1 MLDRCCRAGVKKV
14 IFTSSGG
21 PVYGLPR
28 FIPITED
35 HPTEP
40 ICSYGISKL
49 MIEKYLHM
57 FNYLHGL
64 NYQVLRISN
73 PYGPYHSS
81 ESQGAADVFLS
92 RVQRGEPIE
101 IWGDGSVCRDYVY
114 IDDVIDALYLSL
126 LDNNEKVLN
135 IGSGSGTTLNSLVS
149 IIRDATGEKFDVIY
163 KEGRNVDIPIN
174 VLSIERAAEC
184 YGWKP
189 KVDLHRGIEMTWKWL
204 VNERRETLGASSLTE
219 TPDANK

>member
-1 MLDRCCRAGVKKV
+1 
-14 IFTSSGG
+14 
-21 PVYGLPR
+21 
-28 FIPITED
+28 
-35 HPTEP
+35 
-40 ICSYGISKL
+40 
-49 MIEKYLHM
+49 
-57 FNYLHGL
+57 
-64 NYQVLRISN
+64 
-73 PYGPYHSS
+73 
-81 ESQGAADVFLS
+81 
-92 RVQRGEPIE
+92 VQRGEPIE